1 MPAGPN
7 VVWWDGTSDLGR
19 NLDAA
24 AHGVYRIPAELA
36 EVGTYRV
43 RGLVHAGIHLR
54 YEFPVYNA
62 GDPPWPT
69 ADHTGAWLSNHSPP
83 SSALFVPADKA
94 PGGKPLIY
102 LGSYVSEGRDGLAW
116 IDLDGHKRGGV
127 TWVGGDL
134 DGRAVPGAA
143 TRANRPRQAPT
154 FIPGRAW
161 EGELRLTAMTA
172 HGDKPVVKYPL
183 NCGREATNFAL
194 AGLAAHNGLLVCSL
208 RGQKELL
215 FIDAKAGKVLGKRA
229 VDDPRGLAFDSK
241 GRLLV
246 LAGRQLLGLSGEQG
260 AGSGEYATSLLR
272 APRSLLIADGLE
284 DPQQLAL
291 DSKGNYYISDHG
303 KSHQVK
309 VFDPLGK
316 PLRSIGHAGPPR
328 AGRYDPRHMNDPNG
342 LTIDSIGRLWV
353 AETNFQPKRVSVWA
367 LDGQL
372 LGGFYGPSEYGGGGT
387 LDPIDKTRFYYHGM
401 EFRLDWKAGSDQL
414 ARVLFRS
421 DADRRRTFLKRNSS
435 MASRKRRFT
444 WKVRPVGSSATL
456 PTATR
461 AIPPT
466 ARALPRYGSIAATPR
481 RRSRRSAERAIGTC
495 SRRPDSSRAGPPA
508 WRCATAIS
516 PRR

>member
-1 MPAGPN
+1 M
-7 VVWWDGTSDLGR
+7 
-19 NLDAA
+19 
-24 AHGVYRIPAELA
+24 
-36 EVGTYRV
+36 
-43 RGLVHAGIHLR
+43 
-54 YEFPVYNA
+54 
-62 GDPPWPT
+62 
-69 ADHTGAWLSNHSPP
+69 
-83 SSALFVPADKA
+83 
-94 PGGKPLIY
+94 
-102 LGSYVSEGRDGLAW
+102 
-116 IDLDGHKRGGV
+116 
-127 TWVGGDL
+127 
-134 DGRAVPGAA
+134 
-143 TRANRPRQAPT
+143 
-154 FIPGRAW
+154 
-161 EGELRLTAMTA
+161 
-172 HGDKPVVKYPL
+172 
-183 NCGREATNFAL
+183 CGREATNFAL

-421 DADRRRTFLKRNSS
+421 DADDVDVPKKEFVNGQPETPIYVESSPGRKQRYFTNCYTSNPTNGASIATLWIDRGNAARAGRVDRPSERLGLAQGGPIQAALARRRGGAQRQFLRT
-435 MASRKRRFT
+435 AAVRLDGRKRRQA
-444 WKVRPVGSSATL
+444 G
-456 PTATR
+456 
-461 AIPPT
+461 T
-466 ARALPRYGSIAATPR
+466 ARRGDVRQSGR
-481 RRSRRSAERAIGTC
+481 RRIHRYARSFG
-495 SRRPDSSRAGPPA
+495 GGLLG
-508 WRCATAIS
+508 
-516 PRR
+516 